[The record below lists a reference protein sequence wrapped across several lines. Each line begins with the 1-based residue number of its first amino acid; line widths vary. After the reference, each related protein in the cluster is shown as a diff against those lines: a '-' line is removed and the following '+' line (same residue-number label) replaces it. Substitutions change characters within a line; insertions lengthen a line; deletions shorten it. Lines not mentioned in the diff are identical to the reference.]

1 MSKRTTFATG
11 PERTF
16 VKTWEGWD
24 GDGLDWMYF
33 YDCELQPEILKDCV
47 DKGYSPTTQFNL
59 ELCLNDHTAQILA
72 VDEEGNDVTV
82 MDYAL
87 AVTIVAK
94 S

>member
-1 MSKRTTFATG
+1 MSKHKVFTTG

-33 YDCELQPEILKDCV
+33 YDCELQPEILKDCKA
-47 DKGYSPTTQFNL
+47 KGYSPDTQFDL
-59 ELCLNDHTAQILA
+59 ELCMNNHKARIVTD
-72 VDEEGNDVTV
+72 DGEGNGITV
-82 MDYAL
+82 MDYVL